1 MGNGLTSGVVRTV
14 MSGTPFASGVAR
26 PQAPLRTSF
35 LNMSENVSG
44 PRPELVL
51 QGISASQGIAYGQIF
66 TYIQSDLEVPEYQ
79 VEMARFPS
87 EIARFEQAL
96 LATRQQVQKIMSEV
110 EKNLGEDEARIFDAH
125 LLVLEDQALISETMR
140 EFEKT
145 QLNIETCF
153 NRVAQR
159 YISAFEAIDDEYL
172 RERGGDIRDVAQR
185 VLANLLGHTAQ
196 RLSKL
201 VDKRIV
207 VANDISPSDAASL
220 DRSAALGIVTDSGS
234 KTSHAVIVARSMKI
248 PAVVGLRDLTTRLQP
263 GDTLL
268 VDGYDGV
275 VIVNPTEA
283 TLFRYGQIQRQKR
296 TQEQRLMEASGLP
309 SVTIDGVHL
318 TLRANVEKPDEAT
331 LVKNHHAEGVGLY
344 RTEFLYLGSDA
355 MPTEEQ
361 QYVAYR
367 ELVETLAPAPVT
379 IRTLD
384 LGGDKPIASQAHL
397 FPRENNPF
405 LGYRAIRFCLDH
417 PDVFKVQL
425 RAILRASAHGK
436 VLLMYPMISGRE
448 EMRRANAVLAACK
461 AELRAEGLAFDE
473 GMAVGSMIEIP
484 SAAMTADLLAQE
496 CDFFSVGTNDLIQYL
511 LAIDRVNDRI
521 AHLYEPTHPSVLRTL
536 RHIVV
541 EAHRAGIKVSICGE
555 MAGDPAYTALLF
567 GLGIDELSMTPP
579 LLPAVKFVL
588 RNMRLSDAKKL
599 AQTALAMDSAPAIH
613 ALCTDFARAR
623 MKD

>member
-1 MGNGLTSGVVRTV
+1 MPEVDS
-14 MSGTPFASGVAR
+14 AS
-26 PQAPLRTSF
+26 
-35 LNMSENVSG
+35 
-44 PRPELVL
+44 RPELVL
-51 QGISASQGIAYGQIF
+51 QGISASQGIAYGPHF
-66 TYIQSDLEVPEYQ
+66 VYIQSDVEVPEYQ
-79 VEMARFPS
+79 VEKSRQAA

-96 LATRQQVQKIMSEV
+96 VTTRQQVQKIMSEV
-110 EKNLGEDEARIFDAH
+110 EKNLGEEEARIFDAH
-125 LLVLEDQALISETMR
+125 LLVLEDQALIAETLR
-140 EFEKT
+140 EFEKNHV
-145 QLNIETCF
+145 NIETCF

-159 YISAFEAIDDEYL
+159 YIAAFEAIDDEYL

-185 VLANLLGHTAQ
+185 VLSNLLGHTAQ

-248 PAVVGLRDLTTRLQP
+248 PAVVGLRDLTSKVQP

-268 VDGYDGV
+268 VDGYEGV
-275 VIVNPTEA
+275 VILNPTET

-296 TQEQRLMEASGLP
+296 TQEQRLLEASRLP
-309 SVTIDGVHL
+309 AITLDGVAL
-318 TLRANVEKPDEAT
+318 TLRANVEKPDEAG
-331 LVKNHHAEGVGLY
+331 LVKDHHADGVGLY
-344 RTEFLYLGSDA
+344 RTEFLYLGSEA
-355 MPTEEQ
+355 MPTEEE
-361 QYVAYR
+361 QYAAYR
-367 ELVETLAPAPVT
+367 ELVEALAPAPVT

-397 FPRENNPF
+397 FPKENNPF

-425 RAILRASAHGK
+425 RAVLRASAHGK
-436 VLLMYPMISGRE
+436 VLLMYPMISGRD
-448 EMRRANAVLAACK
+448 EMRRANGVLEECK
-461 AELRAEGLAFDE
+461 AELRAEGKAFDPKI
-473 GMAVGSMIEIP
+473 AVGSMIEIP

-511 LAIDRVNDRI
+511 MAIDRVNDRI

-541 EAHRAGIKVSICGE
+541 EAHRAGIKVSVCGE
-555 MAGDPAYTALLF
+555 MAGDPIFTALLF
-567 GLGIDELSMTPP
+567 GLGVDELSMTPP
-579 LLPAVKFVL
+579 LVPAAKFIL
-588 RNMRLSDAKKL
+588 RNMKMTEAKRL
-599 AQTALAMDSAPAIH
+599 AQTALAMDSAPLIH
-613 ALCTDFARAR
+613 KLCAEFAAERL
-623 MKD
+623 KS